1 MDRCDLHLSCF
12 EEEINVRQE
21 ALHAEGHKDIIM
33 CFPLETISL
42 MLELEDEFMLP
53 KHFPKEAMC

>member
-1 MDRCDLHLSCF
+1 MNSLEDKKETR
-12 EEEINVRQE
+12 NPPVRKGIRIPS
-21 ALHAEGHKDIIM
+21 L
-33 CFPLETISL
+33 CFPLGTVPL